1 MAVDDLVAPRAVSR
15 ASSSPAGAAS
25 APHRRPLRRRLRRRA
40 GNIFTVVALLIG
52 AAFILLPIFWIV
64 TTAFKPPGDA
74 FVMPPKFIF
83 TPTLSN
89 FSSLLSGQYNQY
101 VDDIGHSL
109 IIMAFSVGIALLLGV
124 PAGYGLA
131 RSRFKGSGAITGWLI
146 VAYIVPA
153 LVYIVPLYAIY
164 QRLNLSGSYLSVI
177 LYYLTFE
184 LPFVVF
190 MMRGYF
196 SDLPN
201 DLEDAARVDG
211 CSRFSRLPPDHAAPR
226 DTRALDGND
235 PRLHPVLGRVLR
247 RSHLHGLVEHDR
259 PGCYRGV
266 HRPDHIGLEHAGGG
280 RSVPRRTRAGAG
292 RLRAAGLPAHR
303 GLRHPR
309 LNPFAAL
316 GSPTSFCYSQL
327 LTFGWS
333 LLQVVLRRQ
342 RQTTGPNNRGNNKS
356 PNMKGAV

>member
-1 MAVDDLVAPRAVSR
+1 MAVDDLVTPGAVSR
-15 ASSSPAGAAS
+15 ASSSPTGS
-25 APHRRPLRRRLRRRA
+25 APPPQRRPPWRRLRRRA

-52 AAFILLPIFWIV
+52 AALILLPIFWIV
-64 TTAFKPPGDA
+64 TTAFKPPGEA
-74 FVMPPKFIF
+74 FVLPPKFIF
-83 TPTLSN
+83 TPTLTN

-131 RSRFKGSGAITGWLI
+131 RSRFRGSGAITGWLI

-211 CSRFSRLPPDHAAPR
+211 CSRFAAFRRIMLPMAIPGLSTVTILACILSWGEFFGALIFTGSSNMTAPVAIEEYMGQTTLDWSTLAA
-226 DTRALDGND
+226 AAVFLVV
-235 PRLHPVLGRVLR
+235 PVLVLAAF
-247 RSHLHGLVEHDR
+247 VQ
-259 PGCYRGV
+259 RGF
-266 HRPDHIGLEHAGGG
+266 L
-280 RSVPRRTRAGAG
+280 RT
-292 RLRAAGLPAHR
+292 
-303 GLRHPR
+303 
-309 LNPFAAL
+309 
-316 GSPTSFCYSQL
+316 
-327 LTFGWS
+327 
-333 LLQVVLRRQ
+333 
-342 RQTTGPNNRGNNKS
+342 
-356 PNMKGAV
+356 AVSATQG